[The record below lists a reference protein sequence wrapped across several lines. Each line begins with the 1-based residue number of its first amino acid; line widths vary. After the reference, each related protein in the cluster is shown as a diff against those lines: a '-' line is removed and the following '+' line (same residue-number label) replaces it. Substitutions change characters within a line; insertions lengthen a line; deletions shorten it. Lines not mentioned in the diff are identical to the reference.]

1 MAGGLE
7 HCGVRARRSWSD
19 LRETRMAEPG
29 AQEAYAAAQMAFELG
44 ASVRALRE
52 ARGWSQA
59 ELARAARMTQPAVAR
74 FEAGGTV
81 PTLPVLNRIAAAL
94 DARLEIAVRTAEL
107 ADPPANARRKA
118 AAKKSSDKT
127 ARRAS

>member
-1 MAGGLE
+1 MAD
-7 HCGVRARRSWSD
+7 RRSWND

-29 AQEAYAAAQMAFELG
+29 AQEAYASARMAFELG

-59 ELARAARMTQPAVAR
+59 DLAKAARMTQPAVAR

-81 PTLPVLNRIAAAL
+81 PTLPVLNRIARAL
-94 DARLEIAVRTAEL
+94 DAQLEIAVRTAEL

-118 AAKKSSDKT
+118 AAKKSSGK
-127 ARRAS
+127 AAKKAS

>member
-1 MAGGLE
+1 MTE
-7 HCGVRARRSWSD
+7 RANWRD
-19 LRETRMAEPG
+19 LRKTRMAEPG

-59 ELARAARMTQPAVAR
+59 ELAKAARMTQPAVAR

-81 PTLPVLNRIAAAL
+81 PTLPVLNRIASAL
-94 DARLEIAVRTAEL
+94 DARLEVAVRTAEV
-107 ADPPANARRKA
+107 ADPPASARRKA
-118 AAKKSSDKT
+118 PPKKSSDK
-127 ARRAS
+127 AAKRAS